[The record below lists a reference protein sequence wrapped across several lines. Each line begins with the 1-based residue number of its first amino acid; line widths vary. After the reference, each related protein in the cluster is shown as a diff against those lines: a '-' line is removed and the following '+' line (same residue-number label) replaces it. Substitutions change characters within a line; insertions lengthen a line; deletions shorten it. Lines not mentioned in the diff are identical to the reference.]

1 MASERLVAIGQW
13 LRRRAENIAAFMLA
27 VMFICFI
34 LQIFFRYVLNSPV
47 GWTEEVSI
55 LMWIWGVLW
64 GAVFVLDEKDE
75 VRFDI
80 IYSAVKERTRRV
92 FTVITGIAL
101 VIMYAVSLPA
111 ATSYVTF
118 MKVERS
124 AYLGIRLDYLYS
136 IFLVFTVAAI
146 VRYAWLAWRAIRGR
160 APEVDLAGGSAL

>member
-1 MASERLVAIGQW
+1 MTSAQLVTIGRW

-92 FTVITGIAL
+92 FTVITGVAL

>member
-1 MASERLVAIGQW
+1 MNSARLVAIGKW
-13 LRRRAENIAAFMLA
+13 LRRRAENIVALML
-27 VMFICFI
+27 VTMFICFI
-34 LQIFFRYVLNSPV
+34 LQIIFRYVLNYPV
-47 GWTEEVSI
+47 GWTEEVST

-92 FTVITGIAL
+92 FTIVTGLAL
-101 VIMYAVSLPA
+101 VVFYSVSLPA
-111 ATSYVTF
+111 STSYVTF

-136 IFLVFTVAAI
+136 IFIIFAVGAI
-146 VRYAWLAWRAIRGR
+146 VRYAWLTWRAIRGH
-160 APEVDLAGGSAL
+160 APEVDIASGSAL

>member
-1 MASERLVAIGQW
+1 MSSEKFVAIGRW

-27 VMFICFI
+27 AMFVCFI
-34 LQIFFRYVLNSPV
+34 LQIFSRYVLNAPL
-47 GWTEEVSI
+47 GWTEEVST

-80 IYSAVKERTRRV
+80 IYSAVRERTRRV
-92 FTVITGIAL
+92 FTVITGVTL
-101 VIMYAVSLPA
+101 VIMYSVSLPA

-136 IFLVFTVAAI
+136 IFLLFTVAAI
-146 VRYAWLAWRAIRGR
+146 VRYAWLAWRALRGR

>member
-92 FTVITGIAL
+92 FTVITGVAL

-136 IFLVFTVAAI
+136 IFLLFTVVAI

>member
-1 MASERLVAIGQW
+1 MNSEQLVVIGRW
-13 LRRRAENIAAFMLA
+13 LRRRAENLAALMLA
-27 VMFICFI
+27 VMFLCFI
-34 LQIFFRYVLNSPV
+34 LQILFRYVLNYPV
-47 GWTEEVSI
+47 GWTEEVST

-80 IYSAVKERTRRV
+80 IYSAVKERTRRA
-92 FTVITGIAL
+92 FTIVTGLAL
-101 VIMYAVSLPA
+101 VVMYAWSLPA

-136 IFLVFTVAAI
+136 IFILFTVAAI
-146 VRYAWLAWRAIRGR
+146 VRYAWLTWRAIRGH
-160 APEVDLAGGSAL
+160 APEADIASGSAL

>member
-1 MASERLVAIGQW
+1 MASERLVAIGRW

-92 FTVITGIAL
+92 FTVITGVAL

-111 ATSYVTF
+111 AASYVTF

>member
-92 FTVITGIAL
+92 FTVITGVAL

>member
-1 MASERLVAIGQW
+1 MTSDKLVAIGRW
-13 LRRRAENIAAFMLA
+13 LRRRAENVAAFMLA
-27 VMFICFI
+27 AMFICFI

-47 GWTEEVSI
+47 GWTEEVST

-92 FTVITGIAL
+92 FTVITGVAL
-101 VIMYAVSLPA
+101 VIMYSVSLPA

-146 VRYAWLAWRAIRGR
+146 VRYAWLAWRALRGR
-160 APEVDLAGGSAL
+160 APEVDLASGSAL

>member
-1 MASERLVAIGQW
+1 MSSEKFVAIGRW

-27 VMFICFI
+27 AMFVCFI
-34 LQIFFRYVLNSPV
+34 LQIFSRYVLNSPL
-47 GWTEEVSI
+47 GWTEEVST

-80 IYSAVKERTRRV
+80 IYSAVRERTRRV
-92 FTVITGIAL
+92 FTVITGVTL
-101 VIMYAVSLPA
+101 VIMYSVSLPA

-136 IFLVFTVAAI
+136 IFLLFTVAAI
-146 VRYAWLAWRAIRGR
+146 VRYAWLAWRALRGR

>member
-1 MASERLVAIGQW
+1 MTSGRLAAIGRW
-13 LRRRAENIAAFMLA
+13 LRRRAENVAALMLA
-27 VMFICFI
+27 VMFVCFI

-47 GWTEEVSI
+47 GWTEEVST

-92 FTVITGIAL
+92 FTVITGVAL
-101 VIMYAVSLPA
+101 VIMYSVSLPA

-136 IFLVFTVAAI
+136 IFLLFTVAAI
-146 VRYAWLAWRAIRGR
+146 VRYAWLAWRALRGR

>member
-1 MASERLVAIGQW
+1 MNSARLVAIGKW
-13 LRRRAENIAAFMLA
+13 LRRRAENIVALML
-27 VMFICFI
+27 VTMFICFI
-34 LQIFFRYVLNSPV
+34 LQIIFRYVLNYPV
-47 GWTEEVSI
+47 GWTEEVST

-92 FTVITGIAL
+92 FTIITGLAL
-101 VIMYAVSLPA
+101 VVFYSVSLPA
-111 ATSYVTF
+111 STSYVTF

-136 IFLVFTVAAI
+136 IFIIFAVGAI
-146 VRYAWLAWRAIRGR
+146 VRYAWLTWRAIRGH
-160 APEVDLAGGSAL
+160 APEVDIASGSAL